1 MPRSQP
7 DSSSLEDSSDES
19 SDVTSFDDDMD
30 RGHDDDTG
38 ADRAQP
44 VDQLRLL
51 EQRQAAERRSADAER
66 ARRKT
71 AYNNLLARVACKGL
85 AELCF
90 HYLARHYSNTLFD
103 RRTASARLQGQRRR
117 MQHMEPGDIHA
128 TIMPQLDDDLAAKLD
143 RDYQSLGNMYDRG
156 IPINDENW
164 LDQVGRIGDPPR
176 HLALQQVAMLARRHL
191 RDHMEAPAADLIAP
205 FMVDQTCDMLY
216 YPSLY
221 VVLPMLGEHGRREL
235 QQWFHDYSLS
245 SEPAPETE
253 QASGSSD
260 PPRSAPPPF

>member
-7 DSSSLEDSSDES
+7 DSSSLEDSSEES
-19 SDVTSFDDDMD
+19 SDVPSFDDDMD

-66 ARRKT
+66 ARRQT

-128 TIMPQLDDDLAAKLD
+128 TIMPQLDDALAAKLD
-143 RDYQSLGNMYDRG
+143 RDYQSLGSMCDRG

-191 RDHMEAPAADLIAP
+191 RDHMEA
-205 FMVDQTCDMLY
+205 CC
-216 YPSLY
+216 
-221 VVLPMLGEHGRREL
+221 
-235 QQWFHDYSLS
+235 
-245 SEPAPETE
+245 
-253 QASGSSD
+253 
-260 PPRSAPPPF
+260 

>member
-19 SDVTSFDDDMD
+19 SDVPSFDDDMD

-66 ARRKT
+66 ARRQT

-128 TIMPQLDDDLAAKLD
+128 TIMPQLDDALAAKLD
-143 RDYQSLGNMYDRG
+143 RDYQSLGSMCDRG

-164 LDQVGRIGDPPR
+164 LDQVGRTTWKPLLLTSSR
-176 HLALQQVAMLARRHL
+176 RSWWTKLAISVIIRGPLVAGRAWTAG
-191 RDHMEAPAADLIAP
+191 APA
-205 FMVDQTCDMLY
+205 MV
-216 YPSLY
+216 
-221 VVLPMLGEHGRREL
+221 
-235 QQWFHDYSLS
+235 
-245 SEPAPETE
+245 
-253 QASGSSD
+253 
-260 PPRSAPPPF
+260 PRLLTIK